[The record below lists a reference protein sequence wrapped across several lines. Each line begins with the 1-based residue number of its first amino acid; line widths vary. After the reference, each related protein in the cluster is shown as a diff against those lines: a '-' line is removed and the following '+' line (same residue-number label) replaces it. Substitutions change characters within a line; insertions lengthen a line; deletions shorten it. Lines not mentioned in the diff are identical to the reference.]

1 MLQIIDS
8 MLFLSKGTWGED
20 RIFSGSNFCGVI
32 DSSTPIDKVPI
43 NGCHTQAEWFAEFI
57 KNYLEGLRH
66 IEDFHKECIKG
77 TNKIKNSKE
86 INLIAET
93 YNLPV
98 ATIAAVVESDG
109 LLKGYVLGDCA
120 ILFKLKNG
128 EIKILTDKRI
138 SNFSK
143 LTIEAK
149 KEAILNSQNAKTA
162 VRNQMIKNR
171 KMMNTENGFWTL
183 ATTGDY
189 AKEFQTIALSTEDV
203 ERCLIY
209 TDGLNQICEMNNIK
223 ERDLLTESDI
233 SAIVRKLL
241 KTTKQDINNTHH
253 VKAIDDIGFIL
264 TKNCT

>member
-1 MLQIIDS
+1 
-8 MLFLSKGTWGED
+8 MLFPSKGTWGED
-20 RIFSGSNFCGVI
+20 RIFSGNNFCGVI
-32 DSSTPIDKVPI
+32 DGSTPIDKTPI
-43 NGCHTQAEWFAEFI
+43 NKYHTQAEWFADCM
-57 KNYLEGLRH
+57 KNHLENTKD
-66 IEDFHKECIKG
+66 IDDFSGKCLQG
-77 TNKIKNSKE
+77 TNLIKNSNE
-86 INLIAET
+86 IHIIPEI
-93 YNLPV
+93 YNLPA

-109 LLKGYVLGDCA
+109 LLKGYVLGDCT
-120 ILFKLKNG
+120 ILIKLKDG
-128 EIKILTDKRI
+128 EIKTVTDKRI

-149 KEAILNSQNAKTA
+149 KEAILNSQNVKTA

-171 KMMNTENGFWTL
+171 TMMNTENGFWTL

-223 ERDLLTESDI
+223 ERDLLTKSDI
-233 SAIVRKLL
+233 STIVRKLL

-264 TKNCT
+264 TKICT